1 MEKLGDTNWYIYRGC
16 YVLIDFDNGLYSA
29 KICNVDDKSFFV
41 SDADK
46 DGLLIKAKKMVNV
59 YLKPYNFI
67 DRARKIPYLKEIN
80 FLDCLRMADSIITK
94 DRILLNNAFKR
105 YGYGEALRF
114 AFHGIFLHN
123 THRSGMLD
131 LSRFLHSK
139 KEFRLNKK
147 IVILSG
153 LLPNHFVSFKNN
165 TIFGVIEA
173 IVDRSRGLLR
183 LEFDSQNVSSGCS
196 YEFNLHVDGS
206 IVDVGFLRLNNND
219 CYIECEIL
227 GCDKLIGKL
236 PRKYSAALLDDYNF
250 MNELIP
256 WPSSG
261 NNEAI
266 NEVLKCQIA
275 AFLRF
280 SVFSGADTNK
290 LKIYLEKFNFPYL
303 NQFFNNYAFAYDEIK
318 DIKPPSVDY
327 SEHVNAVL
335 SRNLNLSHWTIFLKN
350 LTSVENLKISKDIFD
365 ILRQNVVHYKVI
377 GQLCGTPD
385 EIISMY
391 KLCWKHILGSS
402 LRDKIFL
409 CIIDKVVSNDY
420 EDYKDICK
428 RLGND
433 VAGLD
438 DIAKEF
444 HMNRGY
450 DSDRKQIRYPSQF
463 IDSRLDE
470 IEKIATRNG
479 LPLMCRKKGT
489 AKSKVQ

>member
-1 MEKLGDTNWYIYRGC
+1 MDKLGDTNWYIYRDC

-29 KICNVDDKSFFV
+29 KICNVDEKSFFV

-46 DGLLIKAKKMVNV
+46 DGLLIKAKKMVDV

-123 THRSGMLD
+123 TRRSGVLD
-131 LSRFLHSK
+131 LSQFLHSK

-173 IVDRSRGLLR
+173 IVDRSKGLLR

-206 IVDVGFLRLNNND
+206 IVDVGYLRLNDND
-219 CYIECEIL
+219 FYIECEIL

-236 PRKYSAALLDDYNF
+236 PRKYSVALQDDYNF
-250 MNELIP
+250 MNELIS
-256 WPSSG
+256 WPSSC

-280 SVFSGADTNK
+280 SVFSGADSKK

-303 NQFFNNYAFAYDEIK
+303 NQFFNNYAFDYDNIK
-318 DIKPPSVDY
+318 DINPPNVDF
-327 SEHVNAVL
+327 SEHINAVL
-335 SRNLNLSHWTIFLKN
+335 SRNLNLSHWTTFLKN
-350 LTSVENLKISKDIFD
+350 LTSVENLKISEEIFD
-365 ILRQNVVHYKVI
+365 ILRQNVVQYKVI

-391 KLCWKHILGSS
+391 KLCWKYILGSS
-402 LRDKIFL
+402 LS
-409 CIIDKVVSNDY
+409 DKVLLYIIYRVVNNDF
-420 EDYKDICK
+420 EDSKDICK

-433 VAGLD
+433 VDDLD
-438 DIAKEF
+438 NIAKEF
-444 HMNRGY
+444 RTTTVY
-450 DSDRKQIRYPSQF
+450 DSGIKKILFEPQF
-463 IDSRLDE
+463 INSRLNQ
-470 IEKIATRNG
+470 IEEKATENR
-479 LPLMCRKKGT
+479 LPLMCRKRKF
-489 AKSKVQ
+489 AKSKIQ